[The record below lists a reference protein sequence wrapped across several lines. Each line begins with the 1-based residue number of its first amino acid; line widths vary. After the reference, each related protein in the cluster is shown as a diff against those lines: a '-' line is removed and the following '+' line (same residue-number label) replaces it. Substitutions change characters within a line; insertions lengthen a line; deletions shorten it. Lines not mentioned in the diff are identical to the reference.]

1 MIVEYRQLTQKED
14 FTEAD
19 VGERDKQI
27 HNKFIEYLRK
37 KGLLKEWTHRLTGN
51 QIAERIIAEAS
62 PLNLQ
67 TYCKA
72 TVNATCD
79 SG

>member
-37 KGLLKEWTHRLTGN
+37 EGLLKE
-51 QIAERIIAEAS
+51 
-62 PLNLQ
+62 
-67 TYCKA
+67 
-72 TVNATCD
+72 
-79 SG
+79 